1 LHITSV
7 STGQITVGFCSCVAI
22 LTNYYLPIKRALNC
36 KESYAY
42 ISHVS
47 YFI

>member
-22 LTNYYLPIKRALNC
+22 LTNYYLPIKRALAFYHNQG
-36 KESYAY
+36 
-42 ISHVS
+42 V
-47 YFI
+47 FIRLWM